1 MKTIDNWTIVKA
13 LNKHI
18 DLAVKLEDNKLHLTQ
33 VIHDGKNRPYI
44 SEHKVTIEEVE
55 DIERLIRTLVN
66 VMQKKA
72 NKVYT
77 FNERKRQDIH
87 MNLIKYNKAFKQE
100 DTLKLRLYTYI
111 GVNSSDYY
119 EMTISKD
126 SARNLYKV
134 LMIAKN
140 KLETIG

>member
-13 LNKHI
+13 LNKHV

-100 DTLKLRLYTYI
+100 DTLKLRLYTYV
-111 GVNSSDYY
+111 GVNSSEYY